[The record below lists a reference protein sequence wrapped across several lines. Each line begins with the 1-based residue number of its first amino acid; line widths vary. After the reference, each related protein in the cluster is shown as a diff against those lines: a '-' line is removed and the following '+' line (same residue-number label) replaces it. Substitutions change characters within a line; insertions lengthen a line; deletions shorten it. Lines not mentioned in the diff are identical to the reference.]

1 MNTVHIDYDNAVN
14 IVPNVTVN
22 VNQEVTGFAGLF

>member
-1 MNTVHIDYDNAVN
+1 MNTTNMDYDNTVN